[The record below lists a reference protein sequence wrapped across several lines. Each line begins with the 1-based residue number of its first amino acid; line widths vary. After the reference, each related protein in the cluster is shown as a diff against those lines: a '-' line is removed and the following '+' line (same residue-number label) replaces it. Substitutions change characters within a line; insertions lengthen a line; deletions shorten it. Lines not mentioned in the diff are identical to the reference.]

1 MENRQDTISF
11 MSFFAEERER
21 SECSMVLP
29 KLAPELRP
37 SRRPRSPS
45 SNHNVKEPRLR
56 ANFHSSRSG
65 SRLQD
70 RSVTGSE
77 ARYIGALDF
86 RCQTLKG
93 LNLQN
98 FPEAFL
104 DASASAF
111 EKVQPPPFGDGLT

>member
-1 MENRQDTISF
+1 

-56 ANFHSSRSG
+56 ANFHSSRDG
-65 SRLQD
+65 NRPQG
-70 RSVTGSE
+70 RQ
-77 ARYIGALDF
+77 AIGRRGAVYRGLDF

-104 DASASAF
+104 DGSASAF
-111 EKVQPPPFGDGLT
+111 EKLQPPPFGDG